1 MSDWH
6 IDTYDVSLRKEVL
19 AGKKTIREAAVELHV
34 AGWTPYI
41 DEEWAKR
48 IMKL

>member
-1 MSDWH
+1 MYD

-19 AGKKTIREAAVELHV
+19 AGKKTIREAAVELHQ

-48 IMKL
+48 IMRL